1 MTEPF
6 FIPTIRT
13 DRLTLRPFFSRDL
26 DPFVEIVADPAVIQ
40 YATYNG
46 DPVPRAQAW
55 NWLCLML
62 GHWHLRE
69 FGIWAVEENRTG
81 ELIGRIGLQY
91 LEWFD
96 DVELVWML
104 KKSAWRKGFGSE
116 GARAAIRYGFET
128 LGIPRLSAV
137 IHTGNLPSIKLAE
150 ALGMH
155 FERKIERQDIQFLEY
170 VLEKPSRSE
179 GISTKNFST
188 PKDEKDFWS

>member
-1 MTEPF
+1 M
-6 FIPTIRT
+6 R
-13 DRLTLRPFFSRDL
+13 
-26 DPFVEIVADPAVIQ
+26 
-40 YATYNG
+40 G
-46 DPVPRAQAW
+46 
-55 NWLCLML
+55 
-62 GHWHLRE
+62 
-69 FGIWAVEENRTG
+69 FGLWAVEMKQTG
-81 ELIGRIGLQY
+81 EFIGRIGLQY
-91 LEWFD
+91 LDWFD

-104 KKSAWRKGFGSE
+104 KKSAWGVGYGSE
-116 GARAAIRYGFET
+116 GARAAIWYGFET
-128 LGIPRLSAV
+128 LDIPRLSAV